1 MQAVDT
7 NVLLRALITDPSAP
21 EQCARATAW
30 VAAQA
35 AIFVSQIVQ
44 AELAWWLRK
53 SPALVRAETGQIL
66 HALAEHPS
74 VHLLNADAFAAALQH
89 FDGGGDFADGLVIF
103 EAQRVNAILTT
114 FDRKLSRLRGAQL
127 LAAK

>member
-53 SPALVRAETGQIL
+53 SPAVIRANRTPRNARPEAERDITYRLFWQIGW
-66 HALAEHPS
+66 PQ
-74 VHLLNADAFAAALQH
+74 AAH
-89 FDGGGDFADGLVIF
+89 NEKFV
-103 EAQRVNAILTT
+103 
-114 FDRKLSRLRGAQL
+114 
-127 LAAK
+127 